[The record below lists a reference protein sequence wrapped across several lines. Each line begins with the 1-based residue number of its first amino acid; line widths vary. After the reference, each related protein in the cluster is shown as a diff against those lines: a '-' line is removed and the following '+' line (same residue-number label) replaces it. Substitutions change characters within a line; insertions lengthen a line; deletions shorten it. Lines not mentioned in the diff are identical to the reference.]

1 MRVRGW
7 TFCLPLVVL
16 AIVLFAVAPAQAAVI
31 FDNFGGGNGYNCCGG
46 WTVSGAT
53 SGVGNEASA
62 MDFTSTTAFT
72 LSEIDVALGFVTG
85 TNPGGVTLYL
95 ETSTIPAGGG
105 APNTVLDSWLLGTL
119 PSLGTCCGIES
130 VFGTDSLAANTQY
143 WLVAIPASDT
153 WAAWNDNSIG
163 ATGNMAGSQDNGST
177 WNLSSGQD
185 QGAFRVLSGSSVPE
199 PVTAFLAAAGLG
211 LLAVLRRK
219 RS

>member
-16 AIVLFAVAPAQAAVI
+16 ASVLFAVAPAQAGVI
-31 FDNFGGGNGYNCCGG
+31 FDNFDVGNGYNSSIG

-53 SGVGNEASA
+53 SGEGEVWSA

-72 LSEIDVALGFVTG
+72 LSEIDVALGFLTG

-119 PSLGTCCGIES
+119 PSFGSCCGIES

-153 WAAWNDNSIG
+153 WAAWNFNSIG
-163 ATGNMAGSQDNGST
+163 ATGNLAQSLDNGTT
-177 WNLSSGQD
+177 WNLYPGQD
-185 QGAFRVLSGSSVPE
+185 QGAFRVLSSSVPE
-199 PVTAFLAAAGLG
+199 PVTTLLAAAGLG
-211 LLAVLRRK
+211 LLGVLRRK